1 MAGNSHPDRK
11 KIVTIAVSVAVVGF
25 VFAYVLPRIADY
37 GEVWGVIT
45 SLSWWWILAL
55 VASAALYILSDAP
68 PWMTVLPGLSFF
80 HALRMDLAGSA
91 LSQVLPGGA
100 AVNAATQFGM
110 LRSWGFEGRPVV
122 LGVTLTTLWN
132 QFVTFGFPVI
142 AIGALSLEG
151 GREKILGPVAL
162 AGFLIVALLVAAL
175 VAILWSPATAQ
186 EIGDHAAHL
195 ASRLKEIVH
204 KPPVRWSGDDL
215 VRFRAEAID
224 LLRDRW
230 PALTITTLA
239 NQLAVFL
246 VLIVS
251 LRALGVT
258 RSEVDPVE
266 AFAGWSLIRAL
277 GSIPVTPGGLGVE
290 EVALSG
296 ALVGFGAHNA
306 EAVAATLVYRF
317 MTVVPSVLLGLA
329 SVATHNIHK
338 PKPKADGEATADV
351 SPGTGE
357 RAWRQQQGAQWQPE
371 GSG

>member
-1 MAGNSHPDRK
+1 MSKPHADRK
-11 KIVTIAVSVAVVGF
+11 KIATIVLAVAVVAV

-37 GEVWGVIT
+37 GAVWGVIR

-55 VASAALYILSDAP
+55 VGSAALVILSDAP

-100 AVNAATQFGM
+100 AVNAATQYGM
-110 LRSWGFEGRPVV
+110 LKGWGFEGRRVV
-122 LGVTLTTLWN
+122 LGVSLTTLWN

-151 GREKILGPVAL
+151 GQEKVLGPVAL
-162 AGFLIVALLVAAL
+162 AGFLIVAALVGAL
-175 VAILWSPATAQ
+175 VAILWSPAMAQ
-186 EIGDHAAHL
+186 RLGDRAAAV
-195 ASRLKEIVH
+195 ASRLKKVVH
-204 KPPVRWSGDDL
+204 KPPVRWSGEDL
-215 VRFRAEAID
+215 ARFRTEAIE
-224 LLRDRW
+224 LLHERW

-239 NQLAVFL
+239 NQLAVFMVL
-246 VLIVS
+246 VVS
-251 LRALGVT
+251 LRALGVP
-258 RSEVDPVE
+258 RSQVDLVE
-266 AFAGWSLIRAL
+266 AFAAWSLIRAL

-329 SVATHNIHK
+329 SVATYNVDRPDTVSGGSATGA
-338 PKPKADGEATADV
+338 PKEPDG
-351 SPGTGE
+351 SYRRE
-357 RAWRQQQGAQWQPE
+357 RSAHANQ
-371 GSG
+371 